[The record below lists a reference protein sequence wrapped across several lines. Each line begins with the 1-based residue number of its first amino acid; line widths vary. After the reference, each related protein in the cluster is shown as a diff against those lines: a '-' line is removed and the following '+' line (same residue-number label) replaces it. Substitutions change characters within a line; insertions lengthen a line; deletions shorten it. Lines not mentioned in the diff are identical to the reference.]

1 MSSRSYLVFVILLRK
16 LLKVFMAQYF
26 CVLQQV
32 QLELSDTLKNE
43 IVLIEFFIH
52 LMFSRILKQI
62 SFISIKHLCLN

>member
-32 QLELSDTLKNE
+32 QLELSGTLKNE

-62 SFISIKHLCLN
+62 CFISIKNLYLN